1 MMNSITYTMLTSAMG
16 FAWRKLIRTGERI
29 GAAAERWEV
38 NGANELQAGFV
49 ELSVWRAGRTMVR
62 AGESLELFVNWL
74 AMRLGYRDGEVSG
87 MVAWPTPA
95 Q

>member
-1 MMNSITYTMLTSAMG
+1 M
-16 FAWRKLIRTGERI
+16 RTGERI

-38 NGANELQAGFV
+38 TEANELRAGFV
-49 ELSVWRAGRTMVR
+49 ELSVWRAGRAMVR

-87 MVAWPTPA
+87 MVAWSH
-95 Q
+95 